1 MSSRHR
7 ATRRLP
13 KEMYQVKTNCEE
25 CAYYA
30 FDEESESY
38 CCEMSFDEDEYARFL
53 TTADYSCPY
62 FRLDDEYAFARKQ

>member
-1 MSSRHR
+1 MC
-7 ATRRLP
+7 
-13 KEMYQVKTNCEE
+13 QVKTNCEE

-62 FRLDDEYAFARKQ
+62 FRLDDEYAIARKQ